1 MTFLALPVAD
11 VCRHIKA
18 SRAQFVQISATRAN
32 RRGSRLQAALL
43 MHVMSCVRRFV
54 YDGEVEAQ
62 MTMVFDAN
70 KRLMPGGVSDI
81 YPGMV
86 LLGKGEYTVRAWL
99 RHDDVPFLDKLR
111 ALPAVVHRKLKD
123 TISVPVYP
131 AHTAAIVGK
140 HALSKV
146 QNLHAGN
153 S

>member
-1 MTFLALPVAD
+1 M
-11 VCRHIKA
+11 
-18 SRAQFVQISATRAN
+18 
-32 RRGSRLQAALL
+32 
-43 MHVMSCVRRFV
+43 RRFV

-86 LLGKGEYTVRAWL
+86 MLGKGEYTVRAWL

-111 ALPAVVHRKLKD
+111 ALPAVVQRKLKD

-140 HALSKV
+140 NALSKV